1 MEARLNSDEWSGNVR
16 ELRNYAKQM
25 VLGLRHDQITEP
37 SPFSLS
43 EQMDRFEDGVIRATL
58 DRCNGDVG
66 AASALLQLPR
76 RSLYA
81 RLQKLAIDAST
92 FRKRD

>member
-1 MEARLNSDEWSGNVR
+1 
-16 ELRNYAKQM
+16 RNYAKQV
-25 VLGLRHDQITEP
+25 VLGLRHDPITEP
-37 SPFSLS
+37 SPLSLS

-66 AASALLQLPR
+66 GAAVLLQLPR